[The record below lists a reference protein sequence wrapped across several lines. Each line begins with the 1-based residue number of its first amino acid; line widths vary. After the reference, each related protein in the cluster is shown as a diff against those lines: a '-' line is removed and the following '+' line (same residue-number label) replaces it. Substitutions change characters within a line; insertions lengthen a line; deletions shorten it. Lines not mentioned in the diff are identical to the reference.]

1 MLRRATLFFIW
12 HTDILIMK
20 EKRVKAFLIRAVDY
34 GESDKI
40 LSLYSIEEGKI
51 SARIK
56 GVKKANS
63 KLRFAAGSFCF
74 GEYILS
80 CSDKGSTVINCTP
93 IELFAPLYDDIVKTY
108 AGYTVCEFLDRF
120 CEEGE
125 ENANLCVTV
134 LKTLKEIAYG
144 EAETVLIIVWFFIN
158 ALKLSGYA
166 INFAVCAKCG
176 EHGNVDGFSFR
187 LGSGVCKDC
196 FDDSTK
202 ALTPAQSNILRILTK
217 SDTDIL
223 KNMKFESKD
232 VNDSLRLIK
241 QYVEYLYSKKAD
253 AFEQFIKIIG

>member
-1 MLRRATLFFIW
+1 
-12 HTDILIMK
+12 MK
-20 EKRVKAFLIRAVDY
+20 EKRVKAFLIRAVEY

-40 LSLYSIEEGKI
+40 LSLFSIEEGKI

-80 CSDKGSTVINCTP
+80 CSDKGNTVINCTP
-93 IELFAPLYDDIVKTY
+93 IELFSPLYDDIVKTY
-108 AGYTVCEFLDRF
+108 AGYTVCEFLDKF

-134 LKTLKEIAYG
+134 LKSLKEIAYG
-144 EAETVLIIVWFFIN
+144 EAEIPLVIIWFFIN

-166 INFAVCAKCG
+166 MNFAVCAKCG
-176 EHGNVDGFSFR
+176 EHGNVDGFSFK
-187 LGSGVCKDC
+187 LGSGVCSEC
-196 FDDSTK
+196 FDDTTK
-202 ALTPAQSNILRILTK
+202 ALSPAESNILRILTK
-217 SDTDIL
+217 SDIDIL
-223 KNMKFESKD
+223 KNMKFES
-232 VNDSLRLIK
+232 NDINNALRLFK

-253 AFEQFIKIIG
+253 AFEQLVKIIG

>member
-80 CSDKGSTVINCTP
+80 CSDKGNTVINCTP

-202 ALTPAQSNILRILTK
+202 ALTPAESNILRILTK

-223 KNMKFESKD
+223 KNMKFENKD

>member
-1 MLRRATLFFIW
+1 
-12 HTDILIMK
+12 MK

-80 CSDKGSTVINCTP
+80 CSDKGNTVINCTP

-202 ALTPAQSNILRILTK
+202 ALTPAKSNILRILTK

>member
-1 MLRRATLFFIW
+1 
-12 HTDILIMK
+12 MK
-20 EKRVKAFLIRAVDY
+20 EKKIKAFLIRAVEY

-40 LSLYSIEEGKI
+40 LSLYSIEEGKL

-80 CSDKGSTVINCTP
+80 CSDKGNTVINCTP
-93 IELFAPLYDDIVKTY
+93 IELFSPLYEDITKTY

-125 ENANLCVTV
+125 ENANLCAVV
-134 LKTLKEIAYG
+134 LKAIKEIAYG
-144 EAETVLIIVWFFIN
+144 EADIPLVIIWFFIN

-166 INFAVCAKCG
+166 MNYAVCAKCG
-176 EHGNVDGFSFR
+176 EHGNVAGFSFK
-187 LGSGVCKDC
+187 LGSGVCNDC
-196 FDDSTK
+196 FDDTTRS
-202 ALTPAQSNILRILTK
+202 LSPAESNILRILTK
-217 SDTDIL
+217 SDIEIL
-223 KNMKFESKD
+223 KNMKFERDD
-232 VNDSLRLIK
+232 VINCLRLFR

-253 AFEQFIKIIG
+253 AFEQFVKIVF